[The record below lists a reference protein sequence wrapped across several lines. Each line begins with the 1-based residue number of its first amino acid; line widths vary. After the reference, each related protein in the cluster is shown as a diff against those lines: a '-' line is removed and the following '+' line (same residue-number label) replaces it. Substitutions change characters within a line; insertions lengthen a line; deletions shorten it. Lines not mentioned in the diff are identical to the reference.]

1 MSARAVA
8 ICSALAVIALVLAQF
23 IAPTWPGFH
32 TWQYSAALGL
42 GAFSLISYVVTAS
55 KGKEGERGTRLVI
68 AMLGALVICAAGVA
82 SGLLGPDSETIQRT
96 PGTVLP
102 LPDVGAAAFFP
113 NVDAAAVARGDER
126 VVLRRKNGSSVDVG
140 PGERRFLGTAAVEA
154 KPRTA
159 AYIEARDRRNEHLTI
174 TQPTSPAFLS
184 PVLLFPQTVAIDG
197 TVYPS
202 DTFAIPAIHRQ
213 VRALYFS
220 KDAAANTHRSA
231 IAGHEATLFALY
243 DDTQRQIKGGI
254 GLVASGAEITLDEAR
269 LKSTLGTYPILVI
282 SAVPFPLALWLGG
295 LLFVAGLVYAFVP
308 FSRSSLAAPA
318 ALLLALALFLPGCT
332 RVGTGGPGS
341 AALHSWTTPD
351 TVRIG
356 MYEEPDSL
364 NPVIGSMAFASDVF
378 NLMFDGLIRYNEKG
392 EPIPDLAR
400 EVPSLANGGISK
412 DGRTLTY
419 HLMPNARWHDGA
431 PLDADDVIYTWRQI
445 MNPNNLTVTRNG
457 YDRITSIEAPDK
469 HTVRIHLK
477 GPYPPALYLFKNL
490 NQGSIVPK
498 HILAGTADINR
509 VPFNS
514 HPLGSGPYI
523 FKGWQHGSEMRF
535 DANPNY
541 FRGKP
546 KIAHVVVRFISD
558 QNTLLAQLQSHEIDL
573 YYGVPAVQVDQVRK
587 ISGIVLASRSTLH
600 WEHLNFNT
608 QKAPL
613 DDVRVRRALC
623 YATDE
628 DTIFTKIYRGLGTK
642 GPVHFNPDFEWA
654 DRSIKHYPFDL
665 KKAGAMLDDAG
676 WKLGSNG
683 IRYRNGLSLSVVIS
697 TVAGVKNREA
707 IEVLLQSWWRS
718 IGVDT
723 SIKNFPAA
731 TLFAPAGAGGMLYGG
746 KTDVAIFTWQN
757 NSPDPDDETYM
768 SPVQLPPAGQNVS
781 FYVNQDIGRW
791 QQAALATYDP
801 AKRLVFYRKI
811 QRVLIDQVPEY
822 VLNWLPEV
830 TAANEDLVGVRP
842 VPVGSDF
849 WNIADWTFA
858 PRAGNLTI
866 PSP

>member
-1 MSARAVA
+1 VNPRVVA
-8 ICSALAVIALVLAQF
+8 IVSALAVIALVLAQYVV
-23 IAPTWPGFH
+23 PTWPGFH
-32 TWQYSAALGL
+32 TWQYSAALAL
-42 GAFSLISYVVTAS
+42 GAIALIGYVVNAS
-55 KGKEGERGTRLVI
+55 KRKEGEAGMRLIV
-68 AMLGALVICAAGVA
+68 AMLGALVVCAAGVA
-82 SGLLGPDSETIQRT
+82 SGLLGPDSETIARG

-113 NVDAAAVARGDER
+113 NVDAAALARGDER
-126 VVLRRKNGSSVDVG
+126 VVLRRKNGGSLDLG
-140 PGERRFLGTAAVEA
+140 PGERRLLGSAAVES
-154 KPRTA
+154 KPRLA
-159 AYIEARDRRNEHLTI
+159 AYIEARDPGNDHLTI
-174 TQPTSPAFLS
+174 TQPTSVAFLS

-197 TVYPS
+197 KIYPA
-202 DTFAIPAIHRQ
+202 DAFALPAIHRQ

-220 KDAAANTHRSA
+220 KEAAASTHRSTV
-231 IAGHEATLFALY
+231 AGSDAMLLAV
-243 DDTQRQIKGGI
+243 DDDANRSIKGGI
-254 GLVASGAEITLDEAR
+254 GFATSGTEITLGGAR
-269 LKSTLGTYPILVI
+269 LTPTIGTYPILVI
-282 SAVPFPLALWLGG
+282 SAVPFPLALALGG
-295 LLFVAGLVYAFVP
+295 LLFIVGLVYAFVP
-308 FSRSSLAAPA
+308 LRRVRVPA
-318 ALLLALALFLPGCT
+318 AAAVLVALGVFLPGCT

-341 AALHSWTTPD
+341 AALHVWTTPD

-378 NLMFDGLIRYNEKG
+378 NIIFDGLIRYDDKG
-392 EPIPDLAR
+392 QPIPDLAR

-431 PLDADDVIYTWRQI
+431 PLDADDVIFTWRQI
-445 MNPNNLTVTRNG
+445 MNPRNLTVTRNG
-457 YDRITSIEAPDK
+457 YDRITSIDAPDK
-469 HTVRIHLK
+469 HTVRIHLN
-477 GPYPPALYLFKNL
+477 GPYPPALYLFKDL
-490 NQGSIVPK
+490 NQGSIIPR
-498 HILAGTADINR
+498 HILAGASDINR
-509 VPFNS
+509 APFNAK
-514 HPLGSGPYI
+514 PLGSGPYI
-523 FKGWQHGSEMRF
+523 FKGWLHGSEMRF

-546 KIAHVVVRFISD
+546 KIAHVVVKFISD

-573 YYGVPAVQVDQVRK
+573 YYNVPPPQVDQVRK

-608 QKAPL
+608 QRPPL

-628 DTIFTKIYRGLGTK
+628 DTIFAKIYRGLGTK
-642 GPVHFNPDFEWA
+642 GPIHFNPDFQWA
-654 DRSIKHYPFDL
+654 DKGIVHYPFDL
-665 KKAGAMLDDAG
+665 KKAAALLDSAG
-676 WKLGSNG
+676 WKLGSRG
-683 IRYRNGLSLSVVIS
+683 IRYRGDQSLSVVIS

-707 IEVLLQSWWRS
+707 IEVLLQSWWRG

-723 SIKNFPAA
+723 SIKNYPAA
-731 TLFAPAGAGGMLYGG
+731 TLFAPAGAGGMMYGG
-746 KTDVAIFTWQN
+746 KTDVSIFTWQN
-757 NSPDPDDETYM
+757 NSPDPDDETYIG
-768 SPVQLPPAGQNVS
+768 PDQLPPHGQNVS
-781 FYVNQDIGRW
+781 FYVNRDIGRW

-801 AKRLVFYRKI
+801 ARRLVYYRKI
-811 QRVLIDQVPEY
+811 QRVLIEQVPEY
-822 VLNWLPEV
+822 VLDWLPEV
-830 TAANEDLVGVRP
+830 TASNEDLVGVRP